1 MASNRSKRR
10 IVVTERDLD
19 IFRSLER
26 TPLTPEQLLRLSAT
40 FPEPFPT
47 LNRVQRRFRQLA
59 DAGQARSWRYAT
71 TGQGS
76 GPLYYKLT
84 LDAYRI
90 LHGQDA
96 TLPTKRFLQ
105 ELPIGRHHHTRSLA
119 DFLVHTM
126 IAADRLRIQIT
137 DFHPENTLRI
147 AVGDHALFPD
157 TSFSLSLPNGCR
169 FTYHIELDN
178 STEPIRSIE
187 RLDSWQ
193 QKLHLYHQHA
203 IDNRDRF
210 KLLVVTTKNSSR
222 LSHILDLA
230 AQLNPNPSYSLV
242 SGVALPEYLAAA
254 EPLSSACF
262 CNERNMRMPLL
273 RIVAG
278 TKEQTLK
285 VPKEQ
290 LAVAAAAC
298 YRARPVGRPSL

>member
-1 MASNRSKRR
+1 
-10 IVVTERDLD
+10 VVTERDID

-26 TPLTPEQLLRLSAT
+26 TPLTPEQLFRLGAT

-47 LNRVQRRFRQLA
+47 LNRVRRRLQSLA
-59 DAGQARSWRYAT
+59 GVGQVRGWRYAT

-90 LHGQDA
+90 LHGHDA

-105 ELPIGRHHHTRSLA
+105 ELSIARHHHTRSLA
-119 DFLVHTM
+119 DFLVHTL

-137 DFHPENTLRI
+137 DFHPENALRI
-147 AVGDHALFPD
+147 TAGDRSLFPD
-157 TSFSLSLPNGCR
+157 ASFSLLLPNGFR
-169 FTYHIELDN
+169 FTYFVELDN

-193 QKLHLYHQHA
+193 QKLHLYYQHA

-230 AQLNPNPSYSLV
+230 YQLNPNPKYSLV
-242 SGVALPEYLAAA
+242 SGVALPEYLATSQ
-254 EPLSSACF
+254 PLSSACF
-262 CNERNMRMPLL
+262 HDERNMRMPLL
-273 RIVAG
+273 RIVASPN
-278 TKEQTLK
+278 EQKLK
-285 VPKEQ
+285 LRPEQ

-298 YRARPVGRPSL
+298 

>member
-1 MASNRSKRR
+1 M
-10 IVVTERDLD
+10 VTERDID

-26 TPLTPEQLLRLSAT
+26 TPLTPDQLLRLSKT

-47 LNRVQRRFRQLA
+47 IDRVQRRLRQLA
-59 DAGQARSWRYAT
+59 DAGQVRGWRYAT
-71 TGQGS
+71 TEQGS

-84 LDAYRI
+84 HDAYRI
-90 LHGQDA
+90 LHGHDA
-96 TLPTKRFLQ
+96 TLPTKRFLH
-105 ELPIGRHHHTRSLA
+105 ELAIARHHHTRSLA
-119 DFLVHTM
+119 DFLVHTLV
-126 IAADRLRIQIT
+126 AADHFRIQIT
-137 DFHPENTLRI
+137 DFHSENTLRI
-147 AVGDHALFPD
+147 AAGDRVLFPD
-157 TSFSLSLPNGCR
+157 ASFSLLLPNGFR
-169 FTYHIELDN
+169 FTYHVELDN

-193 QKLHLYHQHA
+193 HKLHLYHQHA
-203 IDNRDRF
+203 INSRDRF

-242 SGVALPEYLAAA
+242 CGVALPEYLATSQ
-254 EPLSSACF
+254 PLSTACF
-262 CNERNMRMPLL
+262 RDERNMRMPLL

-298 YRARPVGRPSL
+298 CRAPPVGRPSL